1 MRGKFLLYPCEKCF
15 EDISVQ
21 GDYISS
27 LLVLLLGP
35 INFTRRKCMEIKIPK
50 EVRQH
55 KETIFFG
62 LSARQFFCAAIAVG
76 LAVAVYLGISPMI
89 SKETASWLCI
99 LAAAPVALAGFF
111 NYNGMTLEQFAWA
124 FIKFE
129 ILCAG
134 ERRFISKNFHYEL
147 LKRKGGRDFD

>member
-1 MRGKFLLYPCEKCF
+1 
-15 EDISVQ
+15 
-21 GDYISS
+21 
-27 LLVLLLGP
+27 
-35 INFTRRKCMEIKIPK
+35 MEIKIPK

-62 LSARQFFCAAIAVG
+62 LSARQFFCAVAAVG
-76 LAVAVYLGISPMI
+76 LAVGVYLGIGPVI
-89 SKETASWLCI
+89 GKETASWLCI

-124 FIKFE
+124 FLKSE

-134 ERRFISKNFHYEL
+134 ERRFVSKNFYYEM
-147 LKRKGGRDFD
+147 LKRKGADDFD